1 MLKEIVTTLSI
12 LVISKEDEVFSYIG
26 EKYLKYFKKLQVAQ
40 SIEEAKESLT
50 HQSSDLIIINIDIF
64 GRETVAFIEEIMK
77 NYPFVHVLIS
87 AFKYNDIEVVIKFAN
102 LGVSGFISK
111 STPIE
116 STFGMMLRVCNQIH
130 EQQIMQH
137 YVQELEAQI
146 FTESSSCV
154 KEQITSFK
162 QGEITPVVQNDSIYK
177 DYFTFLMPDDRD
189 ELRDVLSE
197 IDVLLVDTSSQTLF
211 NSPEK
216 ASSLGD
222 MLSRFGNIL
231 MHYQFFSDTGICILE
246 LGQMIVTHSDE
257 ATLGNRGND
266 LDIFLSGFC
275 SVLQNFIDEV
285 WEKEAE
291 DPKFYNDSIINDAQM
306 ICSLIAPSELNSSEE
321 ESDDLI
327 FF

>member
-1 MLKEIVTTLSI
+1 MLKEIVATLSI
-12 LVISKEDEVFSYIG
+12 LVISKEEEVFSYIG
-26 EKYLKYFKKLQVAQ
+26 EKYLKHFKKLQVAQ

-50 HQSSDLIIINIDIF
+50 RQASDLIIINIDIF
-64 GRETVAFIEEIMK
+64 GREAVSFTEEIMK

-87 AFKYNDIEVVIKFAN
+87 AFKYNDVEVVVKFAN

-130 EQQIMQH
+130 EQQIMKH
-137 YVQELEAQI
+137 YVQELETQI
-146 FTESSSCV
+146 FTESSSYI
-154 KEQITSFK
+154 KEQ
-162 QGEITPVVQNDSIYK
+162 ITPVVQEEINLVMQTDSIYK
-177 DYFTFLMPDDRD
+177 DYFTFLMGDDRD
-189 ELRDVLSE
+189 ELCDVLSE
-197 IDVLLVDTSSQTLF
+197 IDVLLVDTSSQTLS

-216 ASSLGD
+216 ASSLGE

-246 LGQMIVTHSDE
+246 LGQMLVTHSE
-257 ATLGNRGND
+257 TTLGHRGND

-306 ICSLIAPSELNSSEE
+306 ICSLIAPSELNSSEQE
-321 ESDDLI
+321 TDDLI